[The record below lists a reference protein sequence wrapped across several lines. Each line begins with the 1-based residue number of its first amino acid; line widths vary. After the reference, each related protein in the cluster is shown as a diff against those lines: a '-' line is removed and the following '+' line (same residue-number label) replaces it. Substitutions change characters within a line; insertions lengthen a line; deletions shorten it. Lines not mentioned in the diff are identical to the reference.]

1 MVKVRI
7 VSNTNVQEF
16 NKELEQYLLDGYQ
29 IIGLNQLA
37 TQTEVHFI
45 AVVGRD
51 SDIQLATPVIKFGA
65 KNKND

>member
-29 IIGLNQLA
+29 IVGLNQLA
-37 TQTEVHFI
+37 TQT
-45 AVVGRD
+45 
-51 SDIQLATPVIKFGA
+51 
-65 KNKND
+65 